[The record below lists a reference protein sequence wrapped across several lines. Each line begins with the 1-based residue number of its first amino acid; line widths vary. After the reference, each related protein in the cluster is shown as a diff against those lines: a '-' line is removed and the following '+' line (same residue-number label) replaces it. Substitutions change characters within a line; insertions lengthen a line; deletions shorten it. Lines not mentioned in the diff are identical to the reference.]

1 MLIQTKRAQTLELIL
16 REHEQDIKSDVDSN
30 SPEIPKGIL
39 VPEM

>member
-1 MLIQTKRAQTLELIL
+1 MIRTKRAQTLELIL
-16 REHEQDIKSDVDSN
+16 REHEQDIIDVDEN